1 MSEYV
6 LEMRDI
12 VKRYPGVLAVDHG
25 QLTLRPGEV
34 HCLVGENGAGKST
47 LMKVLAG
54 AIPMDSGEIRLS
66 GEPVSVT
73 SPHHAQQLGISMI
86 TRSSTEPFLS
96 VAENI
101 FLAEPRLG
109 KTPLST
115 GPRYR
120 EPAIP
125 GACAPT

>member
-73 SPHHAQQLGISMI
+73 SPHHAQQPKPAPES
-86 TRSSTEPFLS
+86 FQYH
-96 VAENI
+96 
-101 FLAEPRLG
+101 PRG
-109 KTPLST
+109 
-115 GPRYR
+115 
-120 EPAIP
+120 
-125 GACAPT
+125 